1 MSRYKKDFGDWG
13 EETAAAYLTGKG
25 YGILARKYYTSYG
38 ELDIIASAP
47 DGKTIV
53 FAEVKTRRSK
63 KYGDAA
69 MSISRSKIQ
78 SIIGSAQQYALENPS
93 DADYRFDVIEVYR
106 NGEEIELNHIE
117 NAFLDVG
124 LYL

>member
-1 MSRYKKDFGDWG
+1 
-13 EETAAAYLTGKG
+13 
-25 YGILARKYYTSYG
+25 
-38 ELDIIASAP
+38 
-47 DGKTIV
+47 
-53 FAEVKTRRSK
+53 
-63 KYGDAA
+63 

-117 NAFLDVG
+117 NAFFDVG

>member
-25 YGILARKYYTSYG
+25 YGILARKYYTSFG

-78 SIIGSAQQYALENPS
+78 IIIGSAQQYALENPS

-117 NAFLDVG
+117 NAFFDVG

>member
-25 YGILARKYYTSYG
+25 YGILARKYYTSFG

-106 NGEEIELNHIE
+106 NGEEIEINHIE
-117 NAFLDVG
+117 NAFFDVG

>member
-25 YGILARKYYTSYG
+25 YGILARKYYTSFG

-63 KYGDAA
+63 NTAT
-69 MSISRSKIQ
+69 
-78 SIIGSAQQYALENPS
+78 LP
-93 DADYRFDVIEVYR
+93 
-106 NGEEIELNHIE
+106 
-117 NAFLDVG
+117 
-124 LYL
+124 

>member
-25 YGILARKYYTSYG
+25 YGILARKYYTSFG